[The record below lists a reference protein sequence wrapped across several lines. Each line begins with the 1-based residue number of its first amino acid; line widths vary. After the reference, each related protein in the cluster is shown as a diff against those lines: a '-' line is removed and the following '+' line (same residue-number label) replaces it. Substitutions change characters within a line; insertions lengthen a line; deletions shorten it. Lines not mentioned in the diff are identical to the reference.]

1 MMRASL
7 RPVELSEEGLDVV
20 TLERLER
27 RISEECGA
35 VRLDVKDL
43 RAEMI
48 DRQANMLRWLL
59 GFFVAQTAALG
70 ALLAA
75 LR

>member
-1 MMRASL
+1 MTIRSFK
-7 RPVELSEEGLDVV
+7 PVELQEEDEFSVV

-27 RISEECGA
+27 RISE
-35 VRLDVKDL
+35 VRMEIKDL
-43 RAEMI
+43 RTEVI
-48 DRQANMLRWLL
+48 DRNTSMLLWLL